1 MSDSTDE
8 TKVNDVNDTI
18 HVTNAMDANE
28 PIGYTLKNNYLFIA
42 LMNDSE
48 YALKKLVC
56 SLLGY
61 PQSDIK
67 KLTIRNPIQVGK
79 AIERNG
85 FVLDV
90 ALLLNDDTYINIE
103 LQLIDYGNWPERSV
117 GYLCRSYDNLN
128 RGDDYID
135 TKPAIHIGIL
145 DFTLFE
151 EYPEFFASYRLLNVK
166 NHNEYTSKFQLYVL
180 DLNQIELATQE
191 DRKHERD
198 VWARLFQ
205 AKTRGDLMSIAQQY
219 KEFEPVI
226 NKMNAL
232 MSDDAIQLQYD
243 AEETLRN
250 REKGI
255 RKKIHRLEEEL
266 ADKDERLLNQE
277 ARIAELEAK
286 LEELQK

>member
-79 AIERNG
+79 AIERKG

-117 GYLCRSYDNLN
+117 GYLYRSYDNLN

>member
-1 MSDSTDE
+1 MQDSIKKIDE
-8 TKVNDVNDTI
+8 
-18 HVTNAMDANE
+18 NE
-28 PIGYTLKNNYLFIA
+28 LIGYTLKNNYLFIA

-48 YALKKLVC
+48 YALKMLIC

-61 PQSDIK
+61 KKSDIK
-67 KLTIRNPIQVGK
+67 EITIRNPIQVGQ
-79 AIERNG
+79 AIERKG
-85 FVLDV
+85 FILDV
-90 ALLLNDDTYINIE
+90 ALLLNNDTYVNIE
-103 LQLIDYGNWPERSV
+103 LQLINYGNWPERSV

-135 TKPAIHIGIL
+135 TKSAVHIGIL

-166 NHNEYTSKFQLYVL
+166 NHNEYTGKFQLYVL

-191 DRKHERD
+191 DRTNERD

-226 NKMNAL
+226 NRMNTL

-266 ADKDERLLNQE
+266 SEKDSQLADQKAQLADRDSKLADKD
-277 ARIAELEAK
+277 ARIAELETK
-286 LEELQK
+286 LAQLQK